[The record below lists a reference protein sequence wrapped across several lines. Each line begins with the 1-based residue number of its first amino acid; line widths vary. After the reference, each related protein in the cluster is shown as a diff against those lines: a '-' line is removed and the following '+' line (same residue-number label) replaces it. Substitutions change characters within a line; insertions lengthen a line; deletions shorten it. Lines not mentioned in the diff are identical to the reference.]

1 MLNATVNVLPTSYSE
16 TGKFIS
22 FLRKFPFRKLSMIFC
37 KNIPIS
43 ETLTNFCAEYSD
55 FGTFQN
61 HLMPMQEYAYVLT
74 LSYRQSYL
82 CPPRLPGKLGL

>member
-22 FLRKFPFRKLSMIFC
+22 FLRKFSFRKLSVIFY

-43 ETLTNFCAEYSD
+43 ETLINF
-55 FGTFQN
+55 
-61 HLMPMQEYAYVLT
+61 
-74 LSYRQSYL
+74 
-82 CPPRLPGKLGL
+82 